1 MATMNRDARSTWVYV
16 VGVVLVVAGA
26 YLTFELGR
34 YESGYSVIDHRR
46 AVAALNEQLA
56 EERATSDELRRQIAI
71 FETSREIDK
80 ETYARIQANLADLQA
95 RIQSQEE
102 ELIVYRGIVSPQ
114 DGASGLRI
122 QSLAVTPTDSER
134 HYVIRLVLV
143 QAIVHSRRISGTVK
157 LQLEGVQDGQMK
169 VLDASDLV
177 ADRSS
182 YDMAYEFRYFQ
193 GLECELVLPVG
204 FEPGRIRVEI
214 GPSEAHAEKVEQSF
228 EWSDVTE

>member
-1 MATMNRDARSTWVYV
+1 MYV
-16 VGVVLVVAGA
+16 VGGVLMAAGA
-26 YLTFELGR
+26 YLAFELGR

-56 EERATSDELRRQIAI
+56 DERATSDELRRQLAI
-71 FETSREIDK
+71 FETSREIDH
-80 ETYARIQANLADLQA
+80 ETYARIQANLTDLQA

-102 ELIVYRGIVSPQ
+102 ELMVYRGIVSPQ
-114 DGASGLRI
+114 DGVSGLRI

-134 HYVIRLVLV
+134 HFVVRLVLV
-143 QAIVHSRRISGTVK
+143 QAIVHSRRVSGTVK
-157 LQLEGVQDGQMK
+157 LQIEGVQDGQMTT
-169 VLDASDLV
+169 LDAADLV
-177 ADRSS
+177 ADRAS

-204 FEPGRIRVEI
+204 LEPGRIRVEI
-214 GPSEAHAEKVEQSF
+214 GPGEAHAEKVEQSF

>member
-1 MATMNRDARSTWVYV
+1 MNRAARPLWMYA
-16 VGVVLVVAGA
+16 VGIVLVVAGA
-26 YLTFELGR
+26 YLAFELGR

-56 EERATSDELRRQIAI
+56 DERATSDELRRQIAI

-80 ETYARIQANLADLQA
+80 ETYARIQANLAALQA

-102 ELIVYRGIVSPQ
+102 ELMVYRGIVSPQ
-114 DGASGLRI
+114 DGVSGLRI
-122 QSLAVTPTDSER
+122 QSLSITPTDNER
-134 HYVIRLVLV
+134 HYVARLVLV
-143 QAIVHSRRISGTVK
+143 QAIVHSRRVAGNVK
-157 LQLEGVQDGQMK
+157 LQIEGVQDGQMT
-169 VLDASDLV
+169 VLDAADLV
-177 ADRSS
+177 ADKSS

-214 GPSEAHAEKVEQSF
+214 GPNEAHADKVEQSF
-228 EWSDVTE
+228 EWSDITE